1 MSIIEGYKYNGP
13 TPDYKDVNHPPKA
26 IITLLGVPVKQT
38 IEADEHIII
47 IHPFV
52 LSRLIDNCPGELL
65 HQIFKD
71 RPTEE

>member
-1 MSIIEGYKYNGP
+1 MLGE
-13 TPDYKDVNHPPKA
+13 
-26 IITLLGVPVKQT
+26 ITVFEVPVKQA
-38 IEADEHIII
+38 IEADEHIIV

-71 RPTEE
+71 QPTEE

>member
-1 MSIIEGYKYNGP
+1 MLGE
-13 TPDYKDVNHPPKA
+13 
-26 IITLLGVPVKQT
+26 ITVFEVPVKQT
-38 IEADEHIII
+38 IEADEHIIV

-71 RPTEE
+71 QPTEE